1 MKEEGLGLKFWLAM
15 IGIVVA
21 VGVGGLIFF
30 LIFTRAVYAWGF
42 LGAVLALG
50 LVFILFAWLHDRRQK
65 RRWDELEA
73 ETE

>member
-21 VGVGGLIFF
+21 IGVGGLIFF

-42 LGAVLALG
+42 LGAVMALG
-50 LVFILFAWLHDRRQK
+50 LVFIVFAWLHDRRQK